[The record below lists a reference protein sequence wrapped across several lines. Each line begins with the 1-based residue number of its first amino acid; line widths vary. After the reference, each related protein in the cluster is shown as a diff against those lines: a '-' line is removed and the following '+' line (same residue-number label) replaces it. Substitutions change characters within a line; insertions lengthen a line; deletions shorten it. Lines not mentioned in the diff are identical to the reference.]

1 MPETIYKSILD
12 EPIVPQG
19 TYEIIRDLDKNLSE
33 LDHKQQSNLTKLQQI
48 AQLKDNWD
56 GYGAE
61 HFSEQLIHRA
71 KYLIHRLYI
80 QPEIFPTA
88 NSSLQIEYEK
98 DNGDYLEFQFTGN
111 GSCEG
116 FMLKNGSEEYF
127 HSQDNYL
134 SINAQV
140 EDFYGLHKVCIKR
153 FSHDNSR

>member
-1 MPETIYKSILD
+1 MQNQYLPKLRVLLLFSTYNELYTDSI
-12 EPIVPQG
+12 IQNNGGKVMNV
-19 TYEIIRDLDKNLSE
+19 TLSE
-33 LDHKQQSNLTKLQQI
+33 PDRKQQSNLMRLERI
-48 AQLKDNWD
+48 AMLKDNWD

-71 KYLIHRLYI
+71 DNLIRRLYI

-88 NSSLQIEYEK
+88 DGSIQIEYEK

-127 HSQDNYL
+127 HSQDNYR
-134 SINAQV
+134 SINAHV
-140 EDFYGLHKVCIKR
+140 ADFYGQ
-153 FSHDNSR
+153 

>member
-1 MPETIYKSILD
+1 MSKYCNIGVLLLFSKSNELYTD
-12 EPIVPQG
+12 N
-19 TYEIIRDLDKNLSE
+19 IIQDNGGKVMNVNLSE
-33 LDHKQQSNLTKLQQI
+33 SDRKQQSNLTKLQHT

-71 KYLIHRLYI
+71 NSLIRRLHI

-88 NSSLQIEYEK
+88 DSSLQIEYEK
-98 DNGDYLEFQFTGN
+98 DNGDYLEFQFTGD

-127 HSQDNYL
+127 HSQDNYH
-134 SINAQV
+134 SINAHV
-140 EDFYGLHKVCIKR
+140 EAFYDSL
-153 FSHDNSR
+153 

>member
-71 KYLIHRLYI
+71 KCLIHRLYI
-80 QPEIFPTA
+80 QLEIFPTA

-116 FMLKNGSEEYF
+116 FMFKNGSEEYF

-140 EDFYGLHKVCIKR
+140 EDFYGHYITRNTTKGE
-153 FSHDNSR
+153 